1 MKMENISVILD
12 LWNWY
17 IKWAVI
23 AKEEGRTVVLAK
35 EMVKTKWMRK
45 WKILDIDDFVFSI
58 NSVFDSFTKKLWWD
72 FLDDVYVW
80 ISHPYMFIKRVS
92 EQKRI
97 LDAKVDKSDLDH
109 ISDLLESSGEANY
122 ETIKIIPVQWIID
135 DNIKLKDPIWMEGKK
150 LELLADVFMVP
161 KNFYNSIVEAFQK
174 LELGE
179 PDLIPNILWATEI
192 ALDLDSR
199 DLGTLLIDIW
209 NNQTTYVVYE
219 EWYPLSYGVIPI
231 WAEDVTK
238 DISIWLQVD
247 IKEAE
252 KIKREKWIILFEEER
267 MKDETIDVWFLSD
280 IVAARYEE
288 IFEKINQRLI
298 DLWRDWKLPGWVV
311 LIWGWSKITNLDRLA
326 KNIFKLAV
334 FYWKDKVLNIWDLS
348 WNQQFL
354 SLLWVY
360 VWWKKYWEVNSGGFN
375 FKMNFSFINKITK
388 FLKDL
393 F

>member
-1 MKMENISVILD
+1 MENISVILD
-12 LWNWY
+12 LGNWY

-45 WKILDIDDFVFSI
+45 WKVLDIDDFVFSI
-58 NSVFDSFTKKLWWD
+58 NSVLDSFTKKLGWD
-72 FLDDVYVW
+72 FLDDVYVG
-80 ISHPYMFIKRVS
+80 ISHPHMLIKRVV
-92 EQKRI
+92 EQKRVMDSKI
-97 LDAKVDKSDLDH
+97 DKSDLDH
-109 ISDLLESSGEANY
+109 ISDLLESSWEANY

-135 DNIKLKDPIWMEGKK
+135 DHIKLKDPIWMEWKK
-150 LELLADVFMVP
+150 LELLADVFMIP
-161 KNFYNSIVEAFQK
+161 KNFYNSIKETFQK

-179 PDLIPNILWATEI
+179 PELIPNILWATEV

-199 DLGTLLIDIW
+199 DLGTIMIDIW
-209 NNQTTYVVYE
+209 NNQTTYVIYE
-219 EWYPLSYGVIPI
+219 EWYPLTYWVIPI

-252 KIKREKWIILFEEER
+252 KIKREKWLIIFDEER
-267 MKDETIDVWFLSD
+267 MQDETIDVWFLSD
-280 IVAARYEE
+280 IIAARYEE
-288 IFEKINQRLI
+288 IFEKINNRLL
-298 DLWRDWKLPGWVV
+298 DLWRDGKLPWGVM
-311 LIWGWSKITNLDRLA
+311 LIWGWAKIQNLDRLA

-348 WNQQFL
+348 WNQQFVNV
-354 SLLWVY
+354 LWAY
-360 VWWKKYWEVNSGGFN
+360 VWAKKYAETPSSWLSFKLNFGF
-375 FKMNFSFINKITK
+375 MQKIIK
-388 FLKDL
+388 FFKDL

>member
-1 MKMENISVILD
+1 MENISVILD
-12 LWNWY
+12 LGNWY

-23 AKEEGRTVVLAK
+23 AKEEWRTVVLAK

-72 FLDDVYVW
+72 FLDDVYVG
-80 ISHPYMFIKRVS
+80 ISHPYMIIKRVA

-109 ISDLLESSGEANY
+109 ISDLLESSGESNY
-122 ETIKIIPVQWIID
+122 ETIKILPVQWIID
-135 DNIKLKDPIWMEGKK
+135 DNIKLKDPIWMEWKK

-174 LELGE
+174 LELWE
-179 PDLIPNILWATEI
+179 PDLIPNILGATEVT
-192 ALDLDSR
+192 LDLDSR
-199 DLGTLLIDIW
+199 DLWTILIDIW
-209 NNQTTYVVYE
+209 NNQTTYVIYE
-219 EWYPLSYGVIPI
+219 EWYPLTYGVIPI
-231 WAEDVTK
+231 GAEDVTK
-238 DISIWLQVD
+238 DISIWLQLD

-252 KIKREKWIILFEEER
+252 KIKRERWIILFDEER
-267 MKDETIDVWFLSD
+267 MKDEAIDVWFLSD
-280 IVAARYEE
+280 IIAARYEE

-298 DLWRDWKLPGWVV
+298 DVGRDGKLPWWVV
-311 LIWGWSKITNLDRLA
+311 LIWWWSKITNLDKLA

-334 FYWKDKVLNIWDLS
+334 FYGKDKVLNIWDLS

-354 SLLWVY
+354 NLLWVY
-360 VWWKKYWEVNSGGFN
+360 VWWKKYGEVQWGWFN
-375 FKMNFSFINKITK
+375 FKMNFSFVSKITK
-388 FLKDL
+388 FFKDL